1 MPKCSS
7 HRGGGGQSWGAGVLQ
22 GLLTQEEAKEV
33 EYFFS
38 LIDKCVEFVSAQ
50 LCCRL
55 CLSNCQSALLS
66 VRLPHISKLQGHL
79 VVCMPVSVSVHQC
92 V

>member
-38 LIDKCVEFVSAQ
+38 LIDKCVEFCVCA
-50 LCCRL
+50 
-55 CLSNCQSALLS
+55 A
-66 VRLPHISKLQGHL
+66 VLQAP
-79 VVCMPVSVSVHQC
+79 PV
-92 V
+92 

>member
-7 HRGGGGQSWGAGVLQ
+7 HRGGGGQSWGARVRQ

-38 LIDKCVEFVSAQ
+38 LIDKCVEFCVCA
-50 LCCRL
+50 
-55 CLSNCQSALLS
+55 A
-66 VRLPHISKLQGHL
+66 VLQAP
-79 VVCMPVSVSVHQC
+79 PV
-92 V
+92 